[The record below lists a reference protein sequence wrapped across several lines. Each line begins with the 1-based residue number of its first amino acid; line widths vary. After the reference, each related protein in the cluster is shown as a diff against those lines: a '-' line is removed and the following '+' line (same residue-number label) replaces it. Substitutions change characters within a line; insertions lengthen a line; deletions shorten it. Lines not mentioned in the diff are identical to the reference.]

1 MVESLTRE
9 ERLRFLR
16 ALEEDAEFRYAVAG
30 AIGMLT
36 VVEELRRLREDFN
49 RLAELEGKRW
59 EENAKRWEENNK
71 RWEENWKRWEEA
83 YRRFEAIERRLE
95 EHTRIL
101 GEHTKILGEHTRV
114 LGEHAR
120 RLEELTKV
128 VGELKVVVGSLGRRL
143 GRDLERTILELYRYA
158 LKEMGV
164 EVDRVEK
171 FTYRDVDGRYYR
183 RGAVIEVDVY
193 IHDGAT
199 YLVEV
204 KPYADRDDVEWFY
217 EKAGVVERIL
227 GRKADRLILVAV
239 NIDREALE
247 RARELGVDVVYGGV
261 VE

>member
-1 MVESLTRE
+1 VVEPLTRE

-49 RLAELEGKRW
+49 RFAELEERRW
-59 EENAKRWEENNK
+59 EEDR
-71 RWEENWKRWEEA
+71 KRWEEA

-95 EHTRIL
+95 EHSRVL
-101 GEHTKILGEHTRV
+101 EEHTKILGEHTRI

-120 RLEELTKV
+120 RLEELTRV
-128 VGELKVVVGSLGRRL
+128 VGELKVAVGSLGRRL

-164 EVDRVEK
+164 EVDRVER

-193 IHDGAT
+193 THDRAT

-204 KPYADRDDVEWFY
+204 KSYADRDDVEWFY
-217 EKAGVVERIL
+217 EKAGVAERIL

>member
-1 MVESLTRE
+1 VVEPLTRE

-59 EENAKRWEENNK
+59 EE
-71 RWEENWKRWEEA
+71 A

-95 EHTRIL
+95 EHTR
-101 GEHTKILGEHTRV
+101 ILGEHTRV

-128 VGELKVVVGSLGRRL
+128 VGELKVAVGSLGRRL

-164 EVDRVEK
+164 EVDRVER

-193 IHDGAT
+193 THDRAT

-204 KPYADRDDVEWFY
+204 KPHADCDDVEWFY

-261 VE
+261 VD

>member
-1 MVESLTRE
+1 VVEPLTRE
-9 ERLRFLR
+9 ERLRFLK

-49 RLAELEGKRW
+49 KFVELEERRW
-59 EENAKRWEENNK
+59 EEDR
-71 RWEENWKRWEEA
+71 KRWEEA

-95 EHTRIL
+95 EHSRVL
-101 GEHTKILGEHTRV
+101 EEHTKILGEHTRI

-120 RLEELTKV
+120 RLEELTRV
-128 VGELKVVVGSLGRRL
+128 VGELKVAVGSLGRRL

-164 EVDRVEK
+164 EVDRVER

-193 IHDGAT
+193 IHDRAT

-204 KPYADRDDVEWFY
+204 KSLRGPRRRR
-217 EKAGVVERIL
+217 VVLRE
-227 GRKADRLILVAV
+227 GRGG
-239 NIDREALE
+239 REDP
-247 RARELGVDVVYGGV
+247 G
-261 VE
+261 

>member
-30 AIGMLT
+30 AVGILT

-49 RLAELEGKRW
+49 RLAELE
-59 EENAKRWEENNK
+59 E
-71 RWEENWKRWEEA
+71 KRWEEA

-164 EVDRVEK
+164 EVDRVER

-193 IHDGAT
+193 TRDKAT

-204 KPYADRDDVEWFY
+204 KSHADRDDVEWFY

>member
-1 MVESLTRE
+1 VVEPLTRE
-9 ERLRFLR
+9 EKLRFLR

-30 AIGMLT
+30 AVGILT

-49 RLAELEGKRW
+49 RLAELEER
-59 EENAKRWEENNK
+59 
-71 RWEENWKRWEEA
+71 RWEEA

-128 VGELKVVVGSLGRRL
+128 VGELKVAVGSLGRRL

-158 LKEMGV
+158 LKEVGV
-164 EVDRVEK
+164 EVDRVER

-193 IHDGAT
+193 IHDRAT

-204 KPYADRDDVEWFY
+204 KSHADRDDVEWFY

-261 VE
+261 VD

>member
-1 MVESLTRE
+1 
-9 ERLRFLR
+9 
-16 ALEEDAEFRYAVAG
+16 
-30 AIGMLT
+30 

-49 RLAELEGKRW
+49 KFVELEERRW
-59 EENAKRWEENNK
+59 EETYK
-71 RWEENWKRWEEA
+71 
-83 YRRFEAIERRLE
+83 RFEAIERRLE
-95 EHTRIL
+95 EHTR
-101 GEHTKILGEHTRV
+101 
-114 LGEHAR
+114 
-120 RLEELTKV
+120 RLEELTRV
-128 VGELKVVVGSLGRRL
+128 VGELKVAVGSLGRRL

-158 LKEMGV
+158 LKEVGV
-164 EVDRVEK
+164 EVDRVER

-193 IHDGAT
+193 THDRAT

-204 KPYADRDDVEWFY
+204 KSYADRDDVEWFY

>member
-1 MVESLTRE
+1 MAVEPLTRE

-30 AIGMLT
+30 AIGILT
-36 VVEELRRLREDFN
+36 VVEELKKLREDFN
-49 RLAELEGKRW
+49 RLVELEEKRW
-59 EENAKRWEENNK
+59 EENE
-71 RWEENWKRWEEA
+71 KRWEEA

-95 EHTRIL
+95 EHSRVL
-101 GEHTKILGEHTRV
+101 EEHTRI

-128 VGELKVVVGSLGRRL
+128 VGELKVAVGSLGRRL

-164 EVDRVEK
+164 EVDRVER

-193 IHDGAT
+193 THDRAT

-204 KPYADRDDVEWFY
+204 KSYADRDDVEWFY

>member
-1 MVESLTRE
+1 MVEPLTRE
-9 ERLRFLR
+9 EKLRFLR

-30 AIGMLT
+30 AVGILT

-49 RLAELEGKRW
+49 RLAELEER
-59 EENAKRWEENNK
+59 
-71 RWEENWKRWEEA
+71 RWEEA

-128 VGELKVVVGSLGRRL
+128 VGELKVAVGSLGRRL

-158 LKEMGV
+158 LKEVGV
-164 EVDRVEK
+164 EVDRVER

-193 IHDGAT
+193 IHDRAT

-204 KPYADRDDVEWFY
+204 KSHADRDDVEWFY

-261 VE
+261 VD

>member
-1 MVESLTRE
+1 VVESLTRE
-9 ERLRFLR
+9 EKLRFLR

-49 RLAELEGKRW
+49 RLAELEERRW
-59 EENAKRWEENNK
+59 EETYK
-71 RWEENWKRWEEA
+71 
-83 YRRFEAIERRLE
+83 RFEAIERRLE
-95 EHTRIL
+95 EHTR
-101 GEHTKILGEHTRV
+101 
-114 LGEHAR
+114 
-120 RLEELTKV
+120 RLEELTRV
-128 VGELKVVVGSLGRRL
+128 VGELKVAVGSLGRRL
-143 GRDLERTILELYRYA
+143 SGDLERTILELYRYA
-158 LKEMGV
+158 LKEVGV
-164 EVDRVEK
+164 GVDRVER

-193 IHDGAT
+193 IHDRAT

-204 KPYADRDDVEWFY
+204 KSHADRDDVEWFY

>member
-1 MVESLTRE
+1 VVESLTRE
-9 ERLRFLR
+9 EKLRFLR

-30 AIGMLT
+30 AIGILT

-49 RLAELEGKRW
+49 RLAELEERRW
-59 EENAKRWEENNK
+59 EETYK
-71 RWEENWKRWEEA
+71 
-83 YRRFEAIERRLE
+83 RFEAIERRLE
-95 EHTRIL
+95 ELTR
-101 GEHTKILGEHTRV
+101 
-114 LGEHAR
+114 
-120 RLEELTKV
+120 V
-128 VGELKVVVGSLGRRL
+128 VGELKVAVGSLGRRL
-143 GRDLERTILELYRYA
+143 SGDLERTILELYRYA
-158 LKEMGV
+158 LKEVGV
-164 EVDRVEK
+164 GVDRVER

-183 RGAVIEVDVY
+183 RGAAIEVDVY
-193 IHDGAT
+193 IHDRAT

-204 KPYADRDDVEWFY
+204 KSHADRDDVEWFY